1 MQRTPGSSSLRYAPR
16 EVSMV
21 QKLCES
27 MDLCTVEAKRQPQ
40 EVLKELKDCDIFHFA
55 GHGETDE
62 TNPLES
68 QLRLEDWTDTVL
80 GSVRSV
86 KSQAAGQ
93 STIPGL
99 CGTSQIKDKRLI
111 DESLLAGFKHVAGT
125 LREAGDE
132 PCINVAETVY
142 QELKDS
148 GMDNGS
154 VCRGLHNAVWKL
166 RDNWVTDARMR
177 AVKKSAASVKDGES
191 DSKDG
196 LSGGRSARDIVPL
209 DEEENERPAPRVAY
223 VHHGSI

>member
-1 MQRTPGSSSLRYAPR
+1 
-16 EVSMV
+16 MV

-111 DESLLAGFKHVAGT
+111 DESLHLINACRLAGFKHVAGT

>member
-1 MQRTPGSSSLRYAPR
+1 
-16 EVSMV
+16 
-21 QKLCES
+21 
-27 MDLCTVEAKRQPQ
+27 MDLCTVKAKRQPQ

-111 DESLLAGFKHVAGT
+111 DESLHLISACRLAGFRHVVAA

-132 PCINVAETVY
+132 PCVNVAETVY

-154 VCRGLHNAVWKL
+154 VCRGLHNAVRKL
-166 RDNWVTDARMR
+166 CNNWVTDARMW

-209 DEEENERPAPRVAY
+209 DEEENERPAPRVVY